1 MDTPQ
6 PKKLPDGDIEP
17 MKKADF
23 AKVPQYLQ
31 TVKQKIAHEK
41 AIVEE
46 FNMRMTQVCT
56 CSEVGLLNHVR
67 GWVWVTPGIAHGA
80 RLPRLSRECEAYA
93 SLQQGATSCSRHK
106 PLEPH
111 VSVCRSACF

>member
-1 MDTPQ
+1 MLRLPHAHFPPIGSLHLASASSTTHARPRILFFSFPGDRSMTTRSGDRMDIPQ
-6 PKKLPDGDIEP
+6 PKKLPEGDIEP

-56 CSEVGLLNHVR
+56 WSEVASPNHVS
-67 GWVWVTPGIAHGA
+67 G
-80 RLPRLSRECEAYA
+80 
-93 SLQQGATSCSRHK
+93 
-106 PLEPH
+106 
-111 VSVCRSACF
+111 